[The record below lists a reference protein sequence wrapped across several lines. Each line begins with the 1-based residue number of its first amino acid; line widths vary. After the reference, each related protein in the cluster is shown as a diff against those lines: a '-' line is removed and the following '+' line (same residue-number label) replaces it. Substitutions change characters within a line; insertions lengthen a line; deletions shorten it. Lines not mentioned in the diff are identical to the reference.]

1 MKRILYSI
9 AFIAVAAAALV
20 SCSKESNDIALDG
33 FTKDQIVF
41 LTKSAD
47 EPATKATGVTEVTID
62 NLISFNVIAINGGNT
77 AFTSSFSKDGS
88 KFKGGQYWPASEV
101 NYTFYA
107 SNASTATGNAT
118 GNAMMS
124 AGSITVTNTDQD
136 VVAAY
141 LPGATYK
148 AENTLTF
155 NHIFAQLGTV
165 TMKAPEG
172 YDVTN
177 LRVKINPIY
186 SGTYNMS
193 SSSWS
198 SLGAASGDTYIFGS
212 AAAGAT
218 LSNGAASTSGDNDI
232 WLLPGTYVVT
242 ASYTISKGTTYT
254 KDFTKSANVTLLMGN
269 NNNLILPGANH
280 DEPNIP
286 VPDDISDIVFTV
298 SVTPWNDNDIPV
310 TF

>member
-41 LTKSAD
+41 LTKSGD
-47 EPATKATGVTEVTID
+47 EPVTKATGVSEVTLD
-62 NLISFNVIAINGGNT
+62 NLNGFNVIAMSGSTTEWTGT
-77 AFTSSFSKDGS
+77 FSKDGS
-88 KFKGGQYWPASEV
+88 KYKGGKYWPASDP

-107 SNASTATGNAT
+107 SNAAGNA
-118 GNAMMS
+118 AMS
-124 AGSITVTNTDQD
+124 AGSITVTNTDLD
-136 VVAAY
+136 VVSAY

-155 NHIFAQLGTV
+155 NHIFAQLGFV

-186 SGTYNMS
+186 SGTYNMVS
-193 SSSWS
+193 GSWS

-218 LSNGAASTSGDNDI
+218 LSNGAAATSGDNDI
-232 WLLPGTYVVT
+232 WLLPGAYVVT
-242 ASYTISKGTTYT
+242 ASYTISKGSYS

-269 NNNLILPGANH
+269 NNNLVLPGANH

-286 VPDDISDIVFTV
+286 VPDDISDIIFTV
-298 SVTPWNDNDIPV
+298 SVTPWNENDIPV